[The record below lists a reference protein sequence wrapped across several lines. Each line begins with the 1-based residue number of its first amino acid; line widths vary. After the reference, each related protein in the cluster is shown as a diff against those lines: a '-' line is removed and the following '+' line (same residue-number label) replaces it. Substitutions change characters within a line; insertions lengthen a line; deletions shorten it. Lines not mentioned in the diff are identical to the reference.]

1 MKVREYLFHAYYH
14 QFVTIE
20 ADELTDKL
28 KNRIEIHD
36 DDCYAI
42 CTAYCAEDGAV
53 CFAVLSVGPSWD
65 YCTKGLEKEDIYSV
79 FTMEEVAECEMRIL
93 DYDETIARKGNA
105 FLEKQEGDVEEDV
118 LFLRTDE
125 RLDNLRDL
133 VYPDIVY
140 VGVIE
145 GTEIVEYDMILTA
158 IDGPFVKGH
167 LIDKTSQHEEYETV
181 MALPYE
187 YAGGIRL
194 LALFVGDTLSHQEE
208 TVLEKIREISSRYG
222 ITFSGVSIRS

>member
-1 MKVREYLFHAYYH
+1 MNISDVDVSSRMSVDQVNELSQMVGEDIVSWLNARAWSIGDISYDNIVEFVR
-14 QFVTIE
+14 TPIG
-20 ADELTDKL
+20 KR
-28 KNRIEIHD
+28 RIIN
-36 DDCYAI
+36 
-42 CTAYCAEDGAV
+42 
-53 CFAVLSVGPSWD
+53 LSVDEIRKYLPD
-65 YCTKGLEKEDIYSV
+65 
-79 FTMEEVAECEMRIL
+79 MEWVV
-93 DYDETIARKGNA
+93 DYDEAIARKGNA
-105 FLEKQEGDVEEDV
+105 FLEKQENDVEEDV

-125 RLDNLRDL
+125 RLDNLRDI

-145 GTEIVEYDMILTA
+145 GTEIVEYDMILSA

-167 LIDKTSQHEEYETV
+167 LIDKTASHQEYDTV

-187 YAGGIRL
+187 YDGGIRL
-194 LALFVGDTLSHQEE
+194 FALFVGDALSHQEE

>member
-1 MKVREYLFHAYYH
+1 MP
-14 QFVTIE
+14 
-20 ADELTDKL
+20 
-28 KNRIEIHD
+28 
-36 DDCYAI
+36 
-42 CTAYCAEDGAV
+42 
-53 CFAVLSVGPSWD
+53 LSVGPSWD
-65 YCTKGLEKEDIYSV
+65 YCTRGLEKDEIYGI
-79 FTMEEVAECEMRIL
+79 FTMEEVAECEARLL
-93 DYDETIARKGNA
+93 DYDEAIARKGNA
-105 FLEKQEGDVEEDV
+105 FLEKQETDVEEDL

-125 RLDNLRDL
+125 RLDNLRDI

-145 GTEIVEYDMILTA
+145 GTEIVEYDMILSA

-167 LIDKTSQHEEYETV
+167 LIDKTASHQEYDTV

-187 YAGGIRL
+187 YDGGIRL
-194 LALFVGDTLSHQEE
+194 FALFVGDALSHQEE

>member
-14 QFVTIE
+14 QFLTIE

-28 KNRIEIHD
+28 KSRISIHE

-42 CTAYCAEDGAV
+42 CTAYCAADGSV
-53 CFAVLSVGPSWD
+53 NFAVLSVGPSWD
-65 YCTKGLEKEDIYSV
+65 YCTRGLEQDEIYGV
-79 FTMEEVAECEMRIL
+79 FTMEEVAECEARLL
-93 DYDETIARKGNA
+93 DYEESIARKGNA
-105 FLEKQEGDVEEDV
+105 FLKKQENDVEEDV

-145 GTEIVEYDMILTA
+145 GSEIVEYDMILTA

-167 LIDKTSQHEEYETV
+167 LIDKTADHEEYDTV

-194 LALFVGDTLSHQEE
+194 LALFVGESFSQQEE
-208 TVLEKIREISSRYG
+208 SVLEKIREVSSRYG